1 MLKKQKNQ
9 KIELSRE
16 QAHPNECL
24 PEDFQ
29 VGTGADNAK
38 SMVPGCFGDLTEAQY
53 EAVKRESTELHTP
66 PASGKSGLA
75 NHPKRK

>member
-1 MLKKQKNQ
+1 MLKEQKNQ

-29 VGTGADNAK
+29 IGTSADNAK
-38 SMVPGCFGDLTEAQY
+38 STVPGCFGDLTEAQY
-53 EAVKRESTELHTP
+53 EAVKRESAELHTP
-66 PASGKSGLA
+66 PASDKSGLA
-75 NHPKRK
+75 THPRRH